1 MYQRMLYY
9 IPEMPGFMPLIKAD
23 ELVCMY
29 KSDTAFQK
37 GGGGGGA
44 LMGSFKVSGS
54 WREFYIKQRY
64 IFSKKQRRAHPVSPP
79 PF

>member
-1 MYQRMLYY
+1 MYAPRCIQFNTKKPMYQRMFYY

-37 GGGGGGA
+37 GGRGGGGA
-44 LMGSFKVSGS
+44 LIGSF
-54 WREFYIKQRY
+54 
-64 IFSKKQRRAHPVSPP
+64 
-79 PF
+79 